1 MQNVN
6 KIISGAQTGVD
17 QGALLFAYKNGLRYG
32 GYVPNGFK
40 MEDGAELDDDI
51 TTILQKMIELKSS
64 RYSVRTRKNIE
75 AATATLII
83 SVNGKMGVGTK
94 LTEKIC
100 KEIDK
105 PYYVVDFTVDSGEI
119 SFKDSMLDING
130 WLMNNDVSTLNVAGS
145 RESKNIGIQK
155 ATYNFLV
162 RLWETNT

>member
-1 MQNVN
+1 MLNVN

-17 QGALLFAYKNGLRYG
+17 QGALLFAYKNGVRYG
-32 GYVPNGFK
+32 GYVPKGFK
-40 MEDGAELDDDI
+40 MEDGAKLDDDI

-64 RYSVRTRKNIE
+64 RYSVRTRKNVE

-94 LTEKIC
+94 LTEKFC

-162 RLWETNT
+162 RLWEANP